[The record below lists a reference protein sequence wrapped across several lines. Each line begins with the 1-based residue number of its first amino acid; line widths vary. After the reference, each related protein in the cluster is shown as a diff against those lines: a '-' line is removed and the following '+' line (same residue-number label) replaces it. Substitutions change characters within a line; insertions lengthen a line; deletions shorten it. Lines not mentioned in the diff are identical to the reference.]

1 MRYRVVAK
9 LLSAVVLANA
19 TAVDGYAQ
27 VSGATVGAAAGAAS
41 VAKQG
46 TPNMLTSAERAGG
59 WRLLFDGTT
68 TKGWRGY
75 KSDAVPNGWRAESGT
90 LMKSGSVGD
99 ILSADQFANFE
110 LTIDWKIVKGGNAGI
125 FYRGTEEY
133 DHIYW
138 SAPEYQLL
146 DDANAPD
153 GRSRLTSAA
162 AAYALYPSPAGIVK
176 PAGQWNSTRIVVNGA
191 HVEHWLNG
199 QKVVQY
205 ELWSPDWEAK
215 VKASK
220 IKDWPNYGRAK
231 SGYLAIQGDHDGAL
245 ALRNIKLRTLP

>member
-75 KSDAVPNGWRAESGT
+75 KSDAVPNGWPLRHRS
-90 LMKSGSVGD
+90 
-99 ILSADQFANFE
+99 
-110 LTIDWKIVKGGNAGI
+110 TISHHE
-125 FYRGTEEY
+125 R
-133 DHIYW
+133 
-138 SAPEYQLL
+138 Q
-146 DDANAPD
+146 
-153 GRSRLTSAA
+153 R
-162 AAYALYPSPAGIVK
+162 
-176 PAGQWNSTRIVVNGA
+176 
-191 HVEHWLNG
+191 
-199 QKVVQY
+199 
-205 ELWSPDWEAK
+205 
-215 VKASK
+215 
-220 IKDWPNYGRAK
+220 
-231 SGYLAIQGDHDGAL
+231 
-245 ALRNIKLRTLP
+245 